1 LHLKKNVKFHLH
13 FEKNANEK
21 IVFSKGG
28 FFFCLDFEDM
38 QTSVLKKNTQKP
50 NNNRDGT
57 SFLSMIQE

>member
-1 LHLKKNVKFHLH
+1 MKKLSFQKEV
-13 FEKNANEK
+13 
-21 IVFSKGG
+21 
-28 FFFCLDFEDM
+28 FFCLDFEDM